1 MFILRFTIYDSLK
14 MKKRNILV
22 RFIIIVAVTLLAIY
36 AVFGP
41 RRAPAAED
49 FTWNGIKNN
58 IAQNIHLGLDLK
70 GGTHLVMRV
79 QTEQYLSKLAENN
92 AEAARTAATKANLPV
107 GEARAIAEPNN
118 RNFQVVLN
126 TTDAAR
132 QQEIADA
139 VKKEVDFSLW
149 TQSTTGD
156 SIVWSLPIQAQATLS
171 RQAVDQA
178 KAIIDSRINRLGV
191 AEPTLQNHG
200 ASDSHQLLLQMPGV
214 QDPERIKKTLTVES
228 RLELMKVVTPKGQF
242 QTFPTEDAAKASLG
256 GNVPSNRRVLPYVER
271 EDTPANQNEPKA
283 KPTTFVV
290 VENPPIIDGS
300 ELRDATPFTA
310 GGNSYNINFNLK
322 PSGAQKFGAW
332 TGANIGEYLA
342 IVLNG
347 EVKSAPVIRG
357 QIYDTGQIEGRF
369 TQQSAEDL
377 AVTLK
382 SGALPAQIEY
392 QEERTVGPS
401 LGADS
406 IRSGVTASVA
416 GLLFVMAF
424 MLFYYRGA
432 GVNAVIALIL
442 NMLLTLAALVW
453 FGATLTLPGI
463 AGLILGIGMAVDS
476 NVLIFERIREE
487 WRAGKTIPQAVD
499 LGFDRAFI
507 TIIDTHVT
515 TIISSLLLFI
525 FGTGPIRGFAI
536 TLILGLLI
544 NLFSAVYVS
553 RTIFIWLLSRKQR
566 VETLS
571 I

>member
-1 MFILRFTIYDSLK
+1 

-22 RFIIIVAVTLLAIY
+22 RFIIIAVVTLLAIY

-41 RRAPAAED
+41 RRVPTAED
-49 FTWNGIKNN
+49 FTGNGIKNN
-58 IAQNIHLGLDLK
+58 LAQNIHLGLDLK

-79 QTEQYLSKLAENN
+79 QTEKYLTELAKNH
-92 AEAARTAATKANLPV
+92 ADGARVAANKANLQIGDVTP
-107 GEARAIAEPNN
+107 ITDPKNKN
-118 RNFQVVLN
+118 IQVVLN
-126 TTDAAR
+126 TPDASK
-132 QQEIADA
+132 QQEIIDA

-156 SIVWSLPIQAQATLS
+156 SIVWSLPVQAQGQLS
-171 RQAVDQA
+171 RQAVEQA

-228 RLELMKVVTPKGQF
+228 KLELMKLAAPKGQF
-242 QTFPTEDAAKASLG
+242 QTFPTEEAAKASLG
-256 GNVPSNRRVLPYVER
+256 ATVPPNRRILPYVER
-271 EDTPANQNEPKA
+271 DDTNANQNDPKT
-283 KPTTFVV
+283 KPPTYVV
-290 VENPPIIDGS
+290 VETPAIIDGS
-300 ELRDATPFTA
+300 ELRDATPYTT
-310 GGNSYNINFNLK
+310 GGNSYNINFTLK
-322 PSGAQKFGAW
+322 PAGAQKFGAW

-342 IVLNG
+342 IVLNE

-382 SGALPAQIEY
+382 SGALPAPIEY

-432 GVNAVIALIL
+432 GINAVIALIL

-487 WRAGKTIPQAVD
+487 LRAGKLIPQSVD
-499 LGFDRAFI
+499 LGFDRAFV

-515 TIISSLLLFI
+515 TIIAALLLFI

-566 VETLS
+566 VESLS

>member
-1 MFILRFTIYDSLK
+1 

-22 RFIIIVAVTLLAIY
+22 RFIIIAVVTLLAIY

-41 RRAPAAED
+41 RHIPTAED
-49 FTWNGIKNN
+49 FTWNGVKNN
-58 IAQNIHLGLDLK
+58 LAQNIHLGLDLK
-70 GGTHLVMRV
+70 GGSHLVMRV
-79 QTEQYLSKLAENN
+79 QTEKYLSKLTENYAET
-92 AEAARTAATKANLPV
+92 ARTAATKANLPV
-107 GEARAIAEPNN
+107 SDARAVAEPKN
-118 RNFQVVLN
+118 RNFQVVLS
-126 TTDAAR
+126 TSDPSK
-132 QQEIADA
+132 QQEIIDE
-139 VKKEVDFSLW
+139 VKKAVDFSLW
-149 TQSTTGD
+149 TQTASGNTIT
-156 SIVWSLPIQAQATLS
+156 WSLPVQAQATLS
-171 RQAVDQA
+171 RQAVEQA
-178 KAIIDSRINRLGV
+178 KAIIESRINKLGV
-191 AEPTLQNHG
+191 TEPTLQNHG
-200 ASDSHQLLLQMPGV
+200 ASDSHQILLQMPGV
-214 QDPERIKKTLTVES
+214 QDPERIKNTLAGES

-242 QTFPTEDAAKASLG
+242 QTFPTEEAAKQSLG
-256 GNVPSNRRVLPYVER
+256 GNVPSNRRILPYVER
-271 EDTPANQNEPKA
+271 DDTAANKNEPKT
-283 KPTTFVV
+283 KPTAFVV

-300 ELRDATPFTA
+300 ELSDASPYTT
-310 GGNSYNINFNLK
+310 GGNSYNINFHLK
-322 PSGAQKFGAW
+322 PAGAQKFGAW

-342 IVLNG
+342 IVLND

-382 SGALPAQIEY
+382 SGALPAPIEY

-442 NMLLTLAALVW
+442 NMLLTIAGLIW

-487 WRAGKTIPQAVD
+487 WRAGKTVPQAVD

-525 FGTGPIRGFAI
+525 FGTGPIRGFAV

-544 NLFSAVYVS
+544 NLFSAVFVS

-566 VETLS
+566 VESLS

>member
-1 MFILRFTIYDSLK
+1 

-22 RFIIIVAVTLLAIY
+22 RFIIIAVVTLLAIY

-41 RRAPAAED
+41 RRVPAAED
-49 FTWNGIKNN
+49 FTLNGIKNN
-58 IAQNIHLGLDLK
+58 LASNIHLGLDLR
-70 GGTHLVMRV
+70 GGTQLVMRV
-79 QTEQYLSKLAENN
+79 QTEKYLSKLTENN
-92 AEAARTAATKANLPV
+92 AEAARQAAIKADLPV
-107 GEARAIAEPNN
+107 GDARAIAEPANKN
-118 RNFQVVLN
+118 IQVVLN
-126 TTDAAR
+126 TPDASK
-132 QQEIADA
+132 QQQIADE
-139 VKKEVDFSLW
+139 VKKNVDFSLW
-149 TQSTTGD
+149 TQSTTSD
-156 SIVWSLPIQAQATLS
+156 SIVWSLPVQAQAQLS
-171 RQAVDQA
+171 RQAVEQA
-178 KAIIDSRINRLGV
+178 KAIIDSRINKLGV
-191 AEPTLQNHG
+191 TEPTLQNHG
-200 ASDSHQLLLQMPGV
+200 ASDSHQMLLQMPGV
-214 QDPERIKKTLTVES
+214 QDPERIKNTLAGAS
-228 RLELMKVVTPKGQF
+228 RLELMKVITGKGQF
-242 QTFPTEDAAKASLG
+242 QTYPTEEAAKQSLG
-256 GNVPSNRRVLPYVER
+256 GTVPSNRRVLPYVER
-271 EDTPANQNEPKA
+271 DDSATNTKEPKTP
-283 KPTTFVV
+283 PTAYVV

-300 ELRDATPFTA
+300 ELRDATPFTT
-310 GGNSYNINFNLK
+310 GGSSYNINFTLK

-342 IVLNG
+342 VVLND

-382 SGALPAQIEY
+382 SGALPAPIEY

-432 GVNAVIALIL
+432 GINAVIALIL

-487 WRAGKTIPQAVD
+487 LRAGKLIPQSVD
-499 LGFDRAFI
+499 LGFDRAFV

-515 TIISSLLLFI
+515 TIIAALLLFI

-566 VETLS
+566 VESLS

>member
-1 MFILRFTIYDSLK
+1 MR
-14 MKKRNILV
+14 KRNLLV
-22 RFIIIVAVTLLAIY
+22 RVIIIAVITLLAIY

-41 RRAPAAED
+41 RRVPSAQD
-49 FTWNGIKNN
+49 FTWNGIKQNL
-58 IAQNIHLGLDLK
+58 AENIHLGLDLR
-70 GGTHLVMRV
+70 GGSQLVMRV
-79 QTEQYLSKLAENN
+79 QAEKYLSRLAENN
-92 AEAARTAATKANLPV
+92 ADGAKTAATKANLPV
-107 GEARAIAEPNN
+107 GDARAIAEPNN
-118 RNFQVVLN
+118 KNFQVVLN
-126 TTDAAR
+126 TPDASK
-132 QQEIADA
+132 QQEITDA

-149 TQSTTGD
+149 TQSTSGD
-156 SIVWSLPIQAQATLS
+156 SIIWSLPIQAQATLS
-171 RQAVDQA
+171 RQAVEQA
-178 KAIIDSRINRLGV
+178 RAIIESRINRLGV
-191 AEPTLQNHG
+191 AEPTLQSHG
-200 ASDSHQLLLQMPGV
+200 AAESYQLLLQMPGV
-214 QDPERIKKTLTVES
+214 QDPERIKKILTVES

-242 QTFPTEDAAKASLG
+242 QTFPSEEAAKASLG
-256 GNVPSNRRVLPYVER
+256 GNVPSNRRILPFVER
-271 EDTPANQNEPKA
+271 DDTNANQNEPKT
-283 KPTTFVV
+283 KPTSFVI
-290 VENPPIIDGS
+290 VEYPPIIDGS
-300 ELRDATPFTA
+300 ELRDASPYTT
-310 GGNSYNINFNLK
+310 GGNSYNINFTLK

-332 TGANIGEYLA
+332 TGANVGEYLG
-342 IVLNG
+342 IVLNE

-357 QIYDTGQIEGRF
+357 QIFDTGQIEGNF

-382 SGALPAQIEY
+382 SGALPAPIQY

-406 IRSGVTASVA
+406 IRAGVTASVA

-442 NMLLTLAALVW
+442 NLLLTLAGLVW

-525 FGTGPIRGFAI
+525 FGTGPIRGFAV

-553 RTIFIWLLSRKQR
+553 RTIFIWLLSRRQR

>member
-1 MFILRFTIYDSLK
+1 
-14 MKKRNILV
+14 MKKRNLLV
-22 RFIIIVAVTLLAIY
+22 RLIIIAVITLIAIY
-36 AVFGP
+36 MVFGP
-41 RRAPAAED
+41 RRVPAAQD
-49 FTWNGIKNN
+49 FTWSGIKQNL
-58 IAQNIHLGLDLK
+58 AENIHLGLDLK
-70 GGTHLVMRV
+70 GGTQLVMRV
-79 QTEQYLSKLAENN
+79 KTDEYLSELAKNN
-92 AEAARTAATKANLPV
+92 ADAAKIAATKANLPV
-107 GEARAIAEPNN
+107 GEARRIAEPNN
-118 RNFQVVLN
+118 KTLQAILD
-126 TTDAAR
+126 TPDASK
-132 QQEIADA
+132 QQEIIDE
-139 VKKEVDFSLW
+139 VKKTVDFSLW
-149 TQSTTGD
+149 NQSTTAN
-156 SIVWSLPIQAQATLS
+156 SIVWSLPVQAQSTLS
-171 RQAVDQA
+171 RQAVEQA
-178 KAIIDSRINRLGV
+178 KGIIESRINKLGV

-200 ASDSHQLLLQMPGV
+200 SSDSHQLLLQMPGI
-214 QDPERIKKTLTVES
+214 QDPERVKKTLIVES
-228 RLELMKVVTPKGQF
+228 KLELMKVVTPKGQF
-242 QTFPTEDAAKASLG
+242 QTFPSEEAAKASLG
-256 GNVPSNRRVLPYVER
+256 GTVPSNRRVLPYVER
-271 EDTPANQNEPKA
+271 DDTAANGNEPKA

-300 ELRDATPFTA
+300 ELRDASPYTT

-342 IVLNG
+342 VVLND
-347 EVKSAPVIRG
+347 EVKSAPTIRG
-357 QIYDTGQIEGRF
+357 QIFDSGLIEGRF

-382 SGALPAQIEY
+382 SGALPAEIQY

-406 IRSGVTASVA
+406 IRAGVTASIA

-442 NMLLTLAALVW
+442 NMLLTIAGLIW
-453 FGATLTLPGI
+453 FGASLTLPGI

-487 WRAGKTIPQAVD
+487 WRGGKPVPQAVD

>member
-1 MFILRFTIYDSLK
+1 
-14 MKKRNILV
+14 MKKRNLLV
-22 RFIIIVAVTLLAIY
+22 RFIIIAVVTLLAIY

-41 RRAPAAED
+41 RRVPAAEG
-49 FTWNGIKNN
+49 FTWSGVKNN
-58 IAQNIHLGLDLK
+58 LASNINLGLDLK
-70 GGTHLVMRV
+70 GGSQLVMRV
-79 QTEQYLSKLAENN
+79 QTEQYLTKLTENN
-92 AEAARTAATKANLPV
+92 AEAARIAATKAGLTV
-107 GEARAIAEPNN
+107 GDGRAVVEPNN
-118 RNFQVVLN
+118 RNFQVVLA
-126 TTDAAR
+126 TPDASK
-132 QQEIADA
+132 QQEIIDA
-139 VKKEVDFSLW
+139 VKKEVDFTLW
-149 TQSTTGD
+149 TQSTAGD
-156 SIVWSLPIQAQATLS
+156 SIVWSLPVQAQANLS
-171 RQAVDQA
+171 RQAVEQA
-178 KAIIDSRINRLGV
+178 KAIIESRINRLGV

-228 RLELMKVVTPKGQF
+228 RLELAKVVTPKGQF
-242 QTFPTEDAAKASLG
+242 QTFPTEDAAKQSLG
-256 GNVPSNRRVLPYVER
+256 ATIPSNRRVLPLVER
-271 EDTPANQNEPKA
+271 DDTNANQNDQKA
-283 KPTTFVV
+283 KPTTYVI

-300 ELRDATPFTA
+300 ELRDAIPFTT
-310 GGNSYNINFNLK
+310 GGSEYSINFTLK
-322 PSGAQKFGAW
+322 PGGAQKFGAW

-342 IVLNG
+342 IVLND

-357 QIYDTGQIEGRF
+357 QIYDQGQIEGRF

-377 AVTLK
+377 SVTLK
-382 SGALPAQIEY
+382 SGALPAPIQY

-424 MLFYYRGA
+424 MLFYYRGS

-487 WRAGKTIPQAVD
+487 LRAGKTVPQSVD
-499 LGFDRAFI
+499 LGFDRAFV

-515 TIISSLLLFI
+515 TIIAALLLFI

-566 VETLS
+566 VESLS

>member
-1 MFILRFTIYDSLK
+1 
-14 MKKRNILV
+14 MKKRNLLA
-22 RFIIIVAVTLLAIY
+22 RLIIIAVITLVAIY
-36 AVFGP
+36 MVFGP
-41 RRAPAAED
+41 RHIPTAQD
-49 FTWNGIKNN
+49 FTWSGIKQNLAEN
-58 IAQNIHLGLDLK
+58 INLGLDLK
-70 GGTHLVMRV
+70 GGSHLVMRV
-79 QTEQYLSKLAENN
+79 QTDKYLSRLVENN
-92 AEAARTAATKANLPV
+92 AEAAHTAATKANLPV
-107 GEARAIAEPNN
+107 GEARKIAEPNN
-118 RNFQVVLN
+118 KNFQVILE
-126 TTDAAR
+126 TPDASK
-132 QQEIADA
+132 QQEIVDE
-139 VKKEVDFSLW
+139 VKKAVDFSLW
-149 TQSTTGD
+149 NQSTTAN
-156 SIVWSLPIQAQATLS
+156 SIVWSLPIQAQSTLS
-171 RQAVDQA
+171 RQAVEQA
-178 KAIIDSRINRLGV
+178 KGIIESRINKLGV

-200 ASDSHQLLLQMPGV
+200 AADSHQLLLQMPGI

-242 QTFPTEDAAKASLG
+242 QTFPTEEAAKASLG
-256 GNVPSNRRVLPYVER
+256 GTIPSNRRVLPYVER
-271 EDTPANQNEPKA
+271 DEPTTANQNEPKA

-300 ELRDATPFTA
+300 ELRDASPYTT
-310 GGNSYNINFNLK
+310 GGNTYNINFNLK

-342 IVLNG
+342 VVLND

-357 QIYDTGQIEGRF
+357 QIFDTGQIEGRF

-382 SGALPAQIEY
+382 SGALPAGIEY

-406 IRSGVTASVA
+406 IRSGVTASIA

-442 NMLLTLAALVW
+442 NMLLTLAGLIW

-487 WRAGKTIPQAVD
+487 WRAGKTVPQAVD

-515 TIISSLLLFI
+515 TIISSLLLFV

>member
-1 MFILRFTIYDSLK
+1 